1 MQKINQFNKMQQ
13 AARLLNTQAALFSKT
28 AGIDPA
34 NFGPKLDNFQEP
46 RFLEQVK
53 LFFDRAASK
62 TDIPQEYLNL
72 IKACNTVIRFNIP
85 LRRDNGTIET
95 ITCYRAQHSHHR
107 LPVKGGTRYS
117 PDMDLQETEALASL
131 MTFKLAVADVP
142 FGGAKGGIKI
152 DPRALSKAELER
164 ATRRYT
170 MELIKK
176 GFIGPAIDCLGP
188 DMGTNEQVMTWI
200 KDTYQQMKGEQDI
213 NAEGCCTGKYISQ
226 GGIAGRT
233 ESTGLGVY
241 YGLRELMNNHESF
254 YSKIGLTKGIKDK
267 TFNLQGFGNVGY
279 WAGKFFAGDG
289 GKITTIVEYNSAIH
303 NPAGINPDDAKKW
316 FTQHGTFAGYPGAK
330 EIELKNPLS
339 FMEKECDFLV
349 PAATEKS
356 IHKGN
361 ADRLKCKAVVE
372 GANGPTTL
380 AGEEILAA
388 KGVVCCPDLLMNG
401 GGVTVSYFEWLK
413 NLDHV
418 SPGKLS
424 KKYDERSQKKLL
436 EMMGFKGN
444 DSSVKGAEEIDI
456 VYSGLEEIMTSAVKE
471 CWTHAA
477 SKNLLFRDACLINA
491 INKVYQCYKECG
503 ITI

>member
-1 MQKINQFNKMQQ
+1 
-13 AARLLNTQAALFSKT
+13 
-28 AGIDPA
+28 
-34 NFGPKLDNFQEP
+34 
-46 RFLEQVK
+46 
-53 LFFDRAASK
+53 
-62 TDIPQEYLNL
+62 
-72 IKACNTVIRFNIP
+72 
-85 LRRDNGTIET
+85 
-95 ITCYRAQHSHHR
+95 
-107 LPVKGGTRYS
+107 
-117 PDMDLQETEALASL
+117 
-131 MTFKLAVADVP
+131 
-142 FGGAKGGIKI
+142 
-152 DPRALSKAELER
+152 
-164 ATRRYT
+164 

-200 KDTYQQMKGEQDI
+200 KDTYVQLRGEQDI

-241 YGLRELMNNHESF
+241 YGLRELMKNHQSF
-254 YSKIGLTKGIKDK
+254 YEKVGLPKGLKDR
-267 TFNLQGFGNVGY
+267 TFNVQGFGNVGY
-279 WAGKFFAGDG
+279 WACKFFHGDG
-289 GKITTIVEYNSAIH
+289 AKITTITEYNSAIH

-316 FTQHGTFAGYPGAK
+316 FSDKGTFAGYPHAT

-339 FMEKECDFLV
+339 FMEKECDFLI

-361 ADRLKCKAVVE
+361 ADKLRCKAVVE
-372 GANGPTTL
+372 GANGPTTY
-380 AGEEILAA
+380 AGEEILVK
-388 KGVVCCPDLLMNG
+388 KGIVVCPDLLMNG

-456 VYSGLEEIMTSAVKE
+456 VYSGLEEIMTSAVRE
-471 CWTHAA
+471 SWGYAN
-477 SKNLLFRDACLINA
+477 SRNLIFRDACLING